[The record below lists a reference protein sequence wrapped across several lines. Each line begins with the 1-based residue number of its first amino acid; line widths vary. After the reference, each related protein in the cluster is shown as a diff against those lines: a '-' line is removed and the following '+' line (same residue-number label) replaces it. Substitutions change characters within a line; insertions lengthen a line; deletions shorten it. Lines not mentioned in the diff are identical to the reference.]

1 MVEGVC
7 KLFHPHRFIGYF
19 LRWCFSVSLP
29 FVLASSSSDPWILC
43 MAWRCVAANPV
54 ADISCCVSRCYAFKS
69 LSRMCLC
76 VCVSLSVWSRHTPY
90 KALDLNSAP
99 TSSATRNKCEGVQKL
114 IDANANGR
122 KSRLLSIKNL
132 TKKSLLVS
140 KIFDTIQLFF
150 CVCQDEPNNEQN

>member
-43 MAWRCVAANPV
+43 MTCGVSPPTPLPTFPAAFHAAMHSNHWVVCV
-54 ADISCCVSRCYAFKS
+54 
-69 LSRMCLC
+69 C

-140 KIFDTIQLFF
+140 KIFDTIQLFL

>member
-1 MVEGVC
+1 MFNSYALCCASLHAAFWPVDAARCSVRVGTSGRALKRLEYEAKMRFLSTSRSLWLSVLRLPHTHTHRYIYIYMVEGVC

-54 ADISCCVSRCYAFKS
+54 ADFSCCVSRCYAFKS

-76 VCVSLSVWSRHTPY
+76 VCESLCL
-90 KALDLNSAP
+90 K
-99 TSSATRNKCEGVQKL
+99 
-114 IDANANGR
+114 
-122 KSRLLSIKNL
+122 
-132 TKKSLLVS
+132 
-140 KIFDTIQLFF
+140 
-150 CVCQDEPNNEQN
+150 